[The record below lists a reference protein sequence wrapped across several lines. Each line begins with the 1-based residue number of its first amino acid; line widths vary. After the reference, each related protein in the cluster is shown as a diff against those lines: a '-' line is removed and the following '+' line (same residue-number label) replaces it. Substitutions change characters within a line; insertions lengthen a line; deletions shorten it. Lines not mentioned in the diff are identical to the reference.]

1 MVKQFDEI
9 KNLVWQYIEN
19 LTRQLRVERVILF
32 GSYAEG
38 RANEHSD
45 IDLAI
50 ISPDVTS
57 DNSIEYLQLLTRAI
71 PRKIDIDIEPLIF
84 STHEYDTASPVEF
97 LGDIKKNGKV
107 LFELN

>member
-9 KNLVWQYIEN
+9 KNIVWQYVEN
-19 LTRQLRVERVILF
+19 LTRHLRVDRVILY

-50 ISPDVTS
+50 ISPDVNG
-57 DNSIEYLQLLTRAI
+57 DNFIDYLQLLTRAI

-84 STHEYDTASPVEF
+84 STHDYEAASPVEF
-97 LGDIKKNGKV
+97 LGDIKKNGKI
-107 LFELN
+107 LFEQN

>member
-9 KNLVWQYIEN
+9 KNIVWQYVEN
-19 LTRQLRVERVILF
+19 LTRHLRVDRVILY

-50 ISPDVTS
+50 ISPDVNS
-57 DNSIEYLQLLTRAI
+57 DNLIDYLQLLTRAI
-71 PRKIDIDIEPLIF
+71 PRKIDIDIEPLVF
-84 STHEYDTASPVEF
+84 STHDYDTASPVEL
-97 LGDIKKNGKV
+97 LGDIKKNGKI
-107 LFELN
+107 LFEQN